1 MGTGVMLG
9 DRFSG
14 SESVAAIYL
23 LVSVWLLLA
32 SLDDS
37 WSVLERTTLLA
48 IVQTLVIGGR

>member
-9 DRFSG
+9 DRFPG
-14 SESVAAIYL
+14 IKSVAAIYP